1 MQQFLAHPIGAKM
14 ASKYL
19 ESFPKPLLAD
29 LIAGRWLPVVG
40 AGLSRN
46 AVVPPGKEIPLWNAL
61 GKSVASE
68 LQDYSYSNPI
78 DAISAFEHEY
88 GRPKLIEKLTDL
100 LLIEESRPG
109 EIHSAFCAMPFDL
122 VCTTNFDFLLERQ
135 YEITPRNCTPLIHED
150 QLSIG
155 LRDTGVALLKLH
167 GDLHHPNRLVAT
179 EKDYD
184 CFLNQYP
191 LLIMRT
197 AVLVG
202 YSLDDPDFRQ
212 LWQVVNDRL
221 GRSRRVAYVVAVG
234 AKPADIARFER
245 RGVKVINLPG
255 SKNRYGSVL
264 ASAFVELREYW
275 RAHVIPASQVKEEES
290 LQELS
295 LPRDAQT
302 RLCFFAIPLGMQP
315 FYRDR
320 VFPLVRDAG
329 FVPVTADDVVTPGE
343 NWLAKLD
350 ALIERS
356 VLVVV
361 DASTQTTIAECR
373 MALARLDPTRVLVIA
388 GGSDPTPLDRQDI
401 LVLHRPDV
409 REVDPT
415 DFLESLRKWF
425 SQATEKYSGSLHDEP
440 LRLLRAR
447 EYRAAVI
454 SAITLLEANL
464 RERLGTHKDPSRRGT
479 TLRYLLEDA
488 HSQGILKNLRVQTVY
503 EWLSIR
509 NEVVHTSRHITKA
522 DAVKIVNGVIRIV
535 QGKNA

>member
-1 MQQFLAHPIGAKM
+1 M
-14 ASKYL
+14 AEKYL
-19 ESFPKPLLAD
+19 DFFPKPLLAD
-29 LIAGRWLPVVG
+29 LVAGRWLPIVG

-46 AVVPPGKEIPLWNAL
+46 AVVPPGNEVPLWNGL
-61 GKSVASE
+61 GEAVASE
-68 LQDYSYSNPI
+68 LQDYSYSNPV

-109 EIHSAFCAMPFDL
+109 EVHSAFCSLPFDL

-135 YEITPRNCTPLIHED
+135 YEITPRNCTPLIDED

-167 GDLHHPNRLVAT
+167 GDLRHPNRLVAT
-179 EKDYD
+179 ERDYD
-184 CFLNQYP
+184 RFLDQFP
-191 LLIMRT
+191 LLATFVSNLLITRT
-197 AVLVG
+197 AVLIG

-221 GRSRRVAYVVAVG
+221 GRSRRVAYVVSVG

-255 SKNRYGSVL
+255 TKNRYGQVL
-264 ASAFVELREYW
+264 AAAFNELRDYW
-275 RAHVIPASQVKEEES
+275 REHVIPASQVKEEES

-302 RLCFFAIPLGMQP
+302 RLCFFAIPLGLQP

-329 FVPVTADDVVTPGE
+329 FVPVTADDVVAPGD

-350 ALIERS
+350 ALLERAL
-356 VLVVV
+356 LVVV
-361 DASTQTTIAECR
+361 DASTQTTMSEYR
-373 MALARLDPTRVLVIA
+373 MALSRLGATRVLVITGIA
-388 GGSDPTPLDRQDI
+388 DPMPSDHQGI
-401 LVLHRPDV
+401 LVLRRPDV

-415 DFLESLRKWF
+415 DFLEALRKWLV
-425 SQATEKYSGSLHDEP
+425 QANERYSGSLNDEP
-440 LRLLRAR
+440 MRLLRAR

-464 RERLGTHKDPSRRGT
+464 RERLGSQKDPSRRGT
-479 TLRYLLEDA
+479 TLRHLLEDA
-488 HSQGILKNLRVQTVY
+488 HAQGILGNMNFKTVF
-503 EWLSIR
+503 EWLYVR
-509 NEVVHTSRHITKA
+509 NEVVHTSRHITKTEA
-522 DAVKIVNGVIRIV
+522 ERIVNGVTSIV
-535 QGKNA
+535 RGRNA

>member
-1 MQQFLAHPIGAKM
+1 MTE
-14 ASKYL
+14 KYI
-19 ESFPKPLLAD
+19 EHFPKPLLAD
-29 LIAGRWLPVVG
+29 LVAGRWLPIVG

-46 AVVPPGKEIPLWNAL
+46 AVIPPGKEMPLWNGL
-61 GKSVASE
+61 GEIIASE
-68 LQDYSYSNPI
+68 LQDYSYSNPV

-88 GRPKLIEKLTDL
+88 GRPKLIEKLTEI

-109 EIHSAFCAMPFDL
+109 EVHGAFCAIPFDL

-135 YEITPRNCTPLIHED
+135 YELTPRSCTPLIDED

-167 GDLHHPNRLVAT
+167 GDLRHPNRLVAT

-184 CFLNQYP
+184 RFLDQFP
-191 LLIMRT
+191 LLATFVSNLLITRT
-197 AVLVG
+197 AVLIG

-212 LWQVVNDRL
+212 LWQVVNERL
-221 GRSRRVAYVVAVG
+221 GRSRRVAYVISIG

-255 SKNRYGSVL
+255 TRNKYGQIL
-264 ASAFVELREYW
+264 MSAFGELRDYW
-275 RAHVIPASQVKEEES
+275 RERVIPESQVREEES

-302 RLCFFAIPLGMQP
+302 RLCFFAIPLSLQP

-329 FVPVTADDVVTPGE
+329 FVPVTADDVVAPGD

-356 VLVVV
+356 LLVVV
-361 DASTQTTIAECR
+361 DASSQTTFSELKL
-373 MALARLDPTRVLVIA
+373 ALSRLDPSRILVIS
-388 GGSDPTPLDRQDI
+388 GENDQRPSERLGLLTIQ
-401 LVLHRPDV
+401 RPDV
-409 REVDPT
+409 REVGPT
-415 DFLESLRKWF
+415 EFLDRLARWF
-425 SQATEKYSGSLHDEP
+425 FEATEKYSVSLKDEP
-440 LRLLRAR
+440 SRLLRAK

-454 SAITLLEANL
+454 SAITLLEASL
-464 RERLGTHKDPSRRGT
+464 RERLGNQMTPSRRVNS
-479 TLRYLLEDA
+479 LRHLLEDA
-488 HSQGILKNLRVQTVY
+488 HAEGILGGVQVKTVF
-503 EWLSIR
+503 EWVYIR
-509 NEVVHTSRHITKA
+509 NEVVHTSRNVSKSEA
-522 DAVKIVNGVIRIV
+522 EKIVVGVSSIV
-535 QGKNA
+535 RMPNA